1 MHTGTLVPVLP
12 VQLSLHI
19 RYISLYPHG
28 VGLVTLSASANR
40 RQIEPLRNER
50 SVSIATSR
58 RMSLLALVGLAA
70 AGLITSQAA
79 HATMAAPAD
88 PFARG
93 QEAIQ
98 RLGDRLPSVAQQYG
112 MTTVELQRLFQ
123 EDSTLAVDAG
133 GRLAYIDTPAPGESV
148 AADPSTVTAYA
159 PPITGPE
166 FQLASLPG
174 ADKTIFLDFD
184 GHVTSGTAWNNSY
197 GDPIVTNPYD
207 TNGNFDT
214 WSAGELATIRDA
226 WASVVEDFAPW
237 NINVTT
243 IEPPL
248 QDLIKSGAGD
258 TKWGARVVITKDT
271 FAACGCGGFA
281 YLGSFTWS
289 TDTPTFVFNSGTV
302 GMAEA
307 ISHEVGHML
316 GLNHDGVSG
325 SAEYYYGHSSAD
337 TPGWAPIMGAGYY
350 QPVTQWSK
358 GEYYLASQTQDDT
371 SIIGN
376 ATNGFGLRSDD
387 HGDSAVTATP
397 FNGNAPSNTGLI
409 ASRTDVDTFSFTTA
423 GGGVTFTA
431 TPAAFRPNLDI
442 TLTLR
447 DSLGQVVATHNHAT
461 QLNATLSANL
471 AAGAYTVEVSAVG
484 AGSPLVAS
492 PTGFTDYANIGRYTV
507 TGTIDNSGP
516 PDLTPPATP
525 VGLAANVSGSTANLS
540 WTANT
545 ESDLANYVL
554 QRSKTSGGPY
564 STIATV
570 AAGTTSYADI
580 SAPQGTVYYVIAARD
595 VFGNTSSDSAE
606 VSATLP
612 YLSTASS
619 GQQIAGTST
628 GAVSDTSAQGG
639 GVQTITEGLSGGST
653 RTRFDLAEYRWTIPA
668 AVGNQVLAVS
678 ATVVDGGDG
687 DSGFNLEWSTDG
699 TTWRRLTTVTA
710 SVNTTFP
717 MGAPTGNVLVRVI
730 DTNRSAGNTRLDRI
744 NVDFLQI
751 TGDGSANPQ
760 QPTATKAFASV
771 VTSTASAAKGFVF
784 GVVTV
789 TVTNDLGEPVS
800 GAVVSGRFTGS
811 FTQTFSGTTNSS
823 GVYTYTTT
831 TSLKSPVFSA
841 CLTSVTNLGSLAY
854 QQGGNACP

>member
-1 MHTGTLVPVLP
+1 MSTAP
-12 VQLSLHI
+12 
-19 RYISLYPHG
+19 
-28 VGLVTLSASANR
+28 
-40 RQIEPLRNER
+40 
-50 SVSIATSR
+50 ATSR
-58 RMSLLALVGLAA
+58 RLSVFALLGLAA

-79 HATMAAPAD
+79 LATVAAPSD

-93 QEAIQ
+93 QAAIQ

-112 MTTVELQRLFQ
+112 LSTVELQRLFQ
-123 EDSTLAVDAG
+123 EDATLAVDAA
-133 GRLAYIDTPAPGESV
+133 GRLAYIDIAAPGEIVSG
-148 AADPSTVTAYA
+148 DPSTVTAYA

-166 FQLASLPG
+166 FQLASVPG

-214 WSAGELATIRDA
+214 WSASELTTIRDA
-226 WASVVEDFAPW
+226 WAAVVEDFAPW

-248 QDLIKSGAGD
+248 DDLIKSGAGD

-281 YLGSFTWS
+281 YVGSFSWS
-289 TDTPTFVFNSGTV
+289 SDTPTFVFNSGTV

-316 GLNHDGVSG
+316 GLSHDGVSG

-371 SIIGN
+371 AIIGN
-376 ATNGFGLRSDD
+376 ATNGFGLRADD
-387 HGDSAVTATP
+387 HGDSVATATP
-397 FNGNAPSNTGLI
+397 FNGNAPSNSGLI
-409 ASRTDVDTFSFTTA
+409 GSRTDVDTFSFTTV
-423 GGGVTFTA
+423 GGAVTFNA
-431 TPAAFRPNLDI
+431 APAAFRPNLDI

-447 DSLGQVVATHNHAT
+447 NSLGEVVATNNPAT
-461 QLNATLSANL
+461 QLSAALSAVL
-471 AAGAYTVEVSAVG
+471 EAGAYSVEVSAVG
-484 AGSPLVAS
+484 AGSPLVS
-492 PTGFTDYANIGRYTV
+492 PPTGFSDYANIGTYTV
-507 TGTIDNSGP
+507 SGTIDNSGP
-516 PDLTPPATP
+516 PDLTAPATP
-525 VGLAANVSGSTANLS
+525 VGLAANVSGSTANVS

-545 ESDLANYVL
+545 EPDLANYVL

-564 STIATV
+564 TTVATV
-570 AAGTTSYADI
+570 PAGSTTYADTT
-580 SAPQGTVYYVIAARD
+580 APQGTVFYVVAARD
-595 VFGNTSSDSAE
+595 AFGNTSSNSAE
-606 VSATLP
+606 ASAALP
-612 YLSTASS
+612 YISS
-619 GQQIAGTST
+619 AVGGQQIAGTSS
-628 GAVSDTSAQGG
+628 GAVSDTFASGG

-653 RTRFDLAEYRWTIPA
+653 RNRFDLAEYRWTLPA
-668 AVGNQVLAVS
+668 AVGNQVLAVAAS
-678 ATVVDGGDG
+678 VVDGGDS
-687 DSGFNLEWSTDG
+687 DSGFNLEWSTNG

-710 SVNTTFP
+710 TSSVNTTFP
-717 MGAPTGNVLVRVI
+717 IGAPSGNVLVRVI
-730 DTNRSAGNTRLDRI
+730 DTNRSGGNTRLDRI

-760 QPTATKAFASV
+760 QPTATKAFATLA
-771 VTSTASAAKGFVF
+771 TSTASAAKGYVY

-800 GAVVSGRFTGS
+800 GATVSGKFTGS
-811 FTQTFSGTTNSS
+811 FTQTFSGTTNAS
-823 GVYTYTTT
+823 GVYTYTTS
-831 TSLKSPVFSA
+831 TSLKSPIFSA
-841 CLTSVTNLGSLAY
+841 CLTGVTNLGSLTY
-854 QQGGNACP
+854 QSSGSSCP

>member
-1 MHTGTLVPVLP
+1 MSTAP
-12 VQLSLHI
+12 
-19 RYISLYPHG
+19 
-28 VGLVTLSASANR
+28 
-40 RQIEPLRNER
+40 
-50 SVSIATSR
+50 ATSR
-58 RMSLLALVGLAA
+58 RLSVFALLGLVA

-79 HATMAAPAD
+79 LATSGAPAGA
-88 PFARG
+88 FARG

-98 RLGDRLPSVAQQYG
+98 RLGDRLPNVALQYG
-112 MTTVELQRLFQ
+112 MSTVELQRLFQ
-123 EDSTLAVDAG
+123 EDSTLAVDAA
-133 GRLAYIDTPAPGESV
+133 GRLAYIDAPAPGETV
-148 AADPSTVTAYA
+148 TAGPSTVTAYA

-226 WASVVEDFAPW
+226 WAAAAEDFAPW

-248 QDLIKSGAGD
+248 QDLIKSGTGD

-281 YLGSFTWS
+281 YVGSFTWS
-289 TDTPTFVFNSGTV
+289 TDTPTFVFNSGTI

-316 GLNHDGVSG
+316 GLDHDGVSG

-358 GEYYLASQTQDDT
+358 GDYYLASQTQDDT
-371 SIIGN
+371 AIIAN
-376 ATNGFGLRSDD
+376 ATNGFGLRTDD
-387 HGDSAVTATP
+387 HGDSAATATP

-409 ASRTDVDTFSFTTA
+409 ASRTDVDTFSFTTV
-423 GGGVTFTA
+423 GGAVTFTA
-431 TPAAFRPNLDI
+431 TPATFRPNLDI

-447 DSLGQVVATHNHAT
+447 DALGQVVATHNHAT
-461 QLNATLSANL
+461 QLDASLSANL
-471 AAGAYTVEVSAVG
+471 GAGTYTVEVSALG
-484 AGSPLVAS
+484 AGSPLLAS
-492 PTGFTDYANIGRYTV
+492 PTGFTDYANIGTYTV

-525 VGLAANVSGSTANLS
+525 VGLAASASGSTANLS
-540 WTANT
+540 WSANT

-554 QRSKTSGGPY
+554 QRSKTAGGPY
-564 STIATV
+564 TTVATV
-570 AAGTTSYADI
+570 PAGSTSYADTT
-580 SAPQGTVYYVIAARD
+580 APQGTVYYVVAARD
-595 VFGNTSSDSAE
+595 AFGNTSSNSAE
-606 VSATLP
+606 VSASLP
-612 YLSTASS
+612 YISSASS
-619 GQQIAGTST
+619 GQQVAGTST
-628 GAVSDTSAQGG
+628 GAVSDTFAAGG

-678 ATVVDGGDG
+678 ATVVDGGDN
-687 DSGFNLEWSTDG
+687 DSGFNLEWSTNG

-717 MGAPTGNVLVRVI
+717 IGAPTGNVVVRVI
-730 DTNRSAGNTRLDRI
+730 DTNRSGGNTRLDRI

-760 QPTATKAFASV
+760 QPTATKAFATV
-771 VTSTASAAKGFVF
+771 VTSTASAAKGYVY

-800 GAVVSGRFTGS
+800 GAGVSGRFTGS

-841 CLTSVTNLGSLAY
+841 CLTGVTNVGTLTY
-854 QQGGNACP
+854 QSNGTACP